1 MRARLALRASDTL
14 CEVREVILANKPLA
28 LLRAS
33 PKGTVPV
40 LVLPDGFVL
49 EQSLDIMLWA
59 LRRYDPKKWLPAT
72 SLDRD
77 AALTLIAQCDGEFKA
92 HLDRYKYPKRYAL
105 PDGVAHRSLG
115 AQFLQKLQTRLQADL
130 FLHGGEFGLADAAI
144 APFVRQFAHTDETWF
159 ANQPWPLLQQW
170 LATFEASETF
180 LGVMDKLP
188 AWVESPP
195 LLA

>member
-1 MRARLALRASDTL
+1 MSAY
-14 CEVREVILANKPLA
+14 
-28 LLRAS
+28 
-33 PKGTVPV
+33 
-40 LVLPDGFVL
+40 
-49 EQSLDIMLWA
+49 DI
-59 LRRYDPKKWLPAT
+59 
-72 SLDRD
+72 
-77 AALTLIAQCDGEFKA
+77 
-92 HLDRYKYPKRYAL
+92 
-105 PDGVAHRSLG
+105 
-115 AQFLQKLQTRLQADL
+115 LQTRLQADL

-144 APFVRQFAHTDETWF
+144 APFVRQFAHTDATWF